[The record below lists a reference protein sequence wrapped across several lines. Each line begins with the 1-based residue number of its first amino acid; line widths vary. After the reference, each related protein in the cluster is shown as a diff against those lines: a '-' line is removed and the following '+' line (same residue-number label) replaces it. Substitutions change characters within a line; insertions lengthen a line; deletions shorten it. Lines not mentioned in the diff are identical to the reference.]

1 MDSNCTVHYTLIEH
15 SDRWMCALKLSNR
28 TLSDQLIIAMLEYNT
43 STMENIENVVG
54 KNY

>member
-1 MDSNCTVHYTLIEH
+1 
-15 SDRWMCALKLSNR
+15 MCALKFSNR

-54 KNY
+54 KNYWIFQKVIVQIIN